1 MKNNYHP
8 NKFKKSNK
16 WEFLSVVLVEPSK
29 PQNLGNIARVM
40 MNFGFSNLIMVNPH
54 FDLSDPEINVVARR
68 AELIVNQ
75 AQITTNFLDIRESIN
90 FMIGT
95 TARVGSD
102 YNLKRV
108 AISPERLLREELGYN
123 SMAIVFGREQF
134 GLSNEEIGLCDLI
147 VTIPTHSSYS
157 VMNISHA
164 VAIIL
169 YFLSQK
175 FQEIYRDGSDIRP
188 KHRAASYKERQLLM
202 NYFEHLIGISGYH
215 PEKHHVAVQAF
226 SNVLSR
232 GYVTGRELTTLMG
245 VWKWIELKLQKK
257 VIANRKP

>member
-1 MKNNYHP
+1 MNNNYHP
-8 NKFKKSNK
+8 DEFKKGNK
-16 WEFLSVVLVEPSK
+16 WAFLSVVLVEPSK

-40 MNFGFSNLIMVNPH
+40 MNFGFSNLIMINPH

-68 AELIVNQ
+68 AEMIVNQ
-75 AQITTNFLDIRESIN
+75 AQIVTNLWDIRESFN

-95 TARVGSD
+95 TARIGSD

-108 AISPERLLREELGYN
+108 AISPERMLRAELGYN
-123 SMAIVFGREQF
+123 SLAVVFGREQF

-147 VTIPTHSSYS
+147 VTIPTHPSYP

-169 YFLSQK
+169 YFLAQK
-175 FQEIYRDGSDIRP
+175 FQEIYRDDSDVRP
-188 KHRAASYKERQLLM
+188 KHRAASYKERLVLM
-202 NYFEHLIGISGYH
+202 NYFEQLIEISGYR

-226 SNVLSR
+226 SNVFSR

-245 VWKWIELKLQKK
+245 VLKWIKLKLQKK
-257 VIANRKP
+257 VISHK